1 MLRSICRVQIHRG
14 FPVLVLGLVL
24 GSKGLSAQTTAE
36 QSSIP
41 QRFEISQA
49 QEFLRAAIQDPQE
62 EADPRQGAAWRN
74 RLLTGLGAGLLG
86 AGIGFFASQLAES
99 DWDETL
105 GGYKADRSPWALV
118 GGGVGFAVGFS
129 FPIAPGPPSGPSLPR
144 GRNRDL
150 ISYEE
155 IQEALSQP
163 IGQQREHITAAEMR
177 RAVVT
182 DGLELVRL
190 LRPDWLVQRGVS
202 TFGDPD
208 TETIRV
214 YLDNQE
220 LGGIEALELVQ
231 VTVIRS
237 VRFLNSARATALF
250 GAGHTQG
257 VIQVLTQ
264 D

>member
-1 MLRSICRVQIHRG
+1 MGQ
-14 FPVLVLGLVL
+14 
-24 GSKGLSAQTTAE
+24 
-36 QSSIP
+36 
-41 QRFEISQA
+41 
-49 QEFLRAAIQDPQE
+49 QEV
-62 EADPRQGAAWRN
+62 EAPGTGHSWRN
-74 RLLTGLGAGLLG
+74 RVLTGLGAGLLG

-105 GGYKADRSPWALV
+105 GDSKADRSPWALV
-118 GGGVGFAVGFS
+118 GGGVGFAIGFS
-129 FPIAPGPPSGPSLPR
+129 FPLSSAGALGPSFP
-144 GRNRDL
+144 GGGDRNV
-150 ISYEE
+150 ISYDE
-155 IQEALSQP
+155 IQEALSGP
-163 IGQQREHITAAEMR
+163 IGENRENITAAELR

-182 DGLELVRL
+182 DALELVNL
-190 LRPDWLVQRGVS
+190 LRPEWLIQRGVS
-202 TFGDPD
+202 TFGDPE

-220 LGGIEALELVQ
+220 LGGIDSLELVQ

-237 VRFLNSARATALF
+237 IRFLNGARATALF